1 MKVVI
6 LSGGKG
12 TRLLPYT
19 TVYPKPLV
27 PIGDKP
33 ILEIVIRQLAKNGFD
48 EVILAVGHLAELI
61 QAFFG
66 DGRRYGVKIEYSKE
80 DSPLG
85 TAAPLRRIKNKLNE
99 TFIMMNGDILTTLD
113 FSALVRYHQK
123 NKATATVA
131 LNKRDVKIDY
141 GVVEVDSKQNICGW
155 KEKPKINYN
164 VSMGVYVLEPEVL
177 DYMPPNQPYDLPE
190 LIRNLI
196 DNNKIVKGYVY
207 DGYWLDIGRPE
218 DYKKA
223 IEDKPPQEL
232 IEWILKE
239 KK

>member
-6 LSGGKG
+6 LAGGKG

-27 PIGDKP
+27 PIGDRP
-33 ILEIVIRQLAKNGFD
+33 ILEILIRQLAKNGFD
-48 EVILAVGHLAELI
+48 EVIFAVGHLAELI

-66 DGRRYGVKIEYSKE
+66 DGSKYDIKIEYSKE
-80 DSPLG
+80 DVPLG
-85 TAAPLRRIKNKLNE
+85 TVAPLLKIKDKLSE

-113 FSALVRYHQK
+113 FSTLVQNHKK

-131 LNKRDVKIDY
+131 LNKRDVNIDY
-141 GVVEVDSKQNICGW
+141 GVVEIDSKQNIREW
-155 KEKPKINYN
+155 KEKPKISYN
-164 VSMGVYVLEPEVL
+164 VSMGIYVLEPEVL
-177 DYMPPNQPYDLPE
+177 DYVPQNRPYDLPD

-196 DNNKIVKGYVY
+196 NNNKTVKGYLY

-218 DYKKA
+218 DYKRA
-223 IEDKPPQEL
+223 VEEKPPQDL
-232 IEWILKE
+232 IEWILKG

>member
-6 LSGGKG
+6 LAGGKG

-27 PIGDKP
+27 PIGDRP
-33 ILEIVIRQLAKNGFD
+33 ILEILIRQLAKNGFD
-48 EVILAVGHLAELI
+48 EIILAVGHLAELI

-66 DGRRYGVKIEYSKE
+66 DGSKYGIKIEYSKE
-80 DSPLG
+80 DKPLG
-85 TAAPLRRIKNKLNE
+85 TAAPILKIRDKLNE

-113 FSALVRYHQK
+113 FSALVHYHQK
-123 NKATATVA
+123 NKAAATVA
-131 LNKRDVKIDY
+131 LNKRDVNIDY
-141 GVVEVDSKQNICGW
+141 GVVEVDSKQNIHEW
-155 KEKPKINYN
+155 KEKPKISYN

-177 DYMPPNQPYDLPE
+177 DYVPQNQPYDLPE
-190 LIRNLI
+190 LIRDLI
-196 DNNKIVKGYVY
+196 NNNKIVKGYLY

-223 IEDKPPQEL
+223 VEEKNPQEL
-232 IEWILKE
+232 IEWILKG